1 MNSMITNDKP
11 ALVPAILHNRCPR
24 CRRGDIYK
32 HSNAYKLKSFMQM
45 NDHCA
50 VCGQSFDMEVGFY
63 YGTSYVS
70 YGLSIAICAAT
81 FVAWWAL
88 IGFSLQDNRFF
99 WWIGVNALVLVLLQP
114 LLMRIART
122 IWLAIFVHY
131 SPNWQHGDIVQPER
145 TNSKEMNN
153 W

>member
-1 MNSMITNDKP
+1 METLAVTQKP
-11 ALVPAILHNRCPR
+11 ALLPAILHNKCPR
-24 CRRGDIYK
+24 CRRGDIYQ
-32 HSNAYKLKSFMQM
+32 HNHPYKLKSFMKM
-45 NDHCA
+45 NDNCP

-70 YGLSIAICAAT
+70 YGLSLMICGAT
-81 FVAWWAL
+81 FVAWWML

-99 WWIGVNALVLVLLQP
+99 WWMGVNAVILVALQP
-114 LLMRIART
+114 WLMRIART

-131 SPNWQHGDIVQPER
+131 SPDWHKGDIVRPER
-145 TNSKEMNN
+145 TNAAEMNN